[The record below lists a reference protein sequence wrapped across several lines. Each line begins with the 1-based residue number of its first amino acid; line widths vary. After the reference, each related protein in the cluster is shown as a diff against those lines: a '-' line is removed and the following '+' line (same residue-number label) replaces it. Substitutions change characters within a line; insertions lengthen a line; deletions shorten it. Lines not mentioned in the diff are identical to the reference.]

1 MKTKYQ
7 IITELEDRNI
17 EIDREIDKL
26 IQEKLNNK
34 EKIEQ
39 LSSFNKSQRGVVMR
53 THTYWTTGEIEDL
66 KYLRTVEKLS
76 WKEIYKR
83 F

>member
-17 EIDREIDKL
+17 KIDKEIDRL

-39 LSSFNKSQRGVVMR
+39 LSSFNKS
-53 THTYWTTGEIEDL
+53 
-66 KYLRTVEKLS
+66 
-76 WKEIYKR
+76 
-83 F
+83 

>member
-7 IITELEDRNI
+7 IISELEERNI
-17 EIDREIDKL
+17 KIDKEIDRL

-39 LSSFNKSQRGVVMR
+39 LSSFNK
-53 THTYWTTGEIEDL
+53 D
-66 KYLRTVEKLS
+66 
-76 WKEIYKR
+76 
-83 F
+83 

>member
-7 IITELEDRNI
+7 IISELEDRNI
-17 EIDREIDKL
+17 KIDKEIDRL

-39 LSSFNKSQRGVVMR
+39 SSSFNKG
-53 THTYWTTGEIEDL
+53 
-66 KYLRTVEKLS
+66 
-76 WKEIYKR
+76 
-83 F
+83 

>member
-7 IITELEDRNI
+7 IISELENRNV
-17 EIDREIDKL
+17 EIDKEIDKL

-39 LSSFNKSQRGVVMR
+39 LSSFNK
-53 THTYWTTGEIEDL
+53 D
-66 KYLRTVEKLS
+66 
-76 WKEIYKR
+76 
-83 F
+83 

>member
-7 IITELEDRNI
+7 IITELEKRNV

-39 LSSFNKSQRGVVMR
+39 LSSFNKS
-53 THTYWTTGEIEDL
+53 
-66 KYLRTVEKLS
+66 
-76 WKEIYKR
+76 
-83 F
+83 

>member
-7 IITELEDRNI
+7 IISELENRNI

-39 LSSFNKSQRGVVMR
+39 LNSFNKG
-53 THTYWTTGEIEDL
+53 
-66 KYLRTVEKLS
+66 
-76 WKEIYKR
+76 
-83 F
+83 

>member
-17 EIDREIDKL
+17 KIDKEIDRL

-39 LSSFNKSQRGVVMR
+39 LSSFNK
-53 THTYWTTGEIEDL
+53 E
-66 KYLRTVEKLS
+66 
-76 WKEIYKR
+76 
-83 F
+83 

>member
-17 EIDREIDKL
+17 KIDKEIDEL

-34 EKIEQ
+34 DKIEQ
-39 LSSFNKSQRGVVMR
+39 LSSFNK
-53 THTYWTTGEIEDL
+53 E
-66 KYLRTVEKLS
+66 
-76 WKEIYKR
+76 
-83 F
+83 

>member
-7 IITELEDRNI
+7 IISELENRII

-26 IQEKLNNK
+26 IQEKLDSK

-39 LSSFNKSQRGVVMR
+39 LSSYIKNK
-53 THTYWTTGEIEDL
+53 
-66 KYLRTVEKLS
+66 
-76 WKEIYKR
+76 
-83 F
+83 

>member
-7 IITELEDRNI
+7 IISKLEDRNV
-17 EIDREIDKL
+17 EIDKEIDKL

-39 LSSFNKSQRGVVMR
+39 LSGFNK
-53 THTYWTTGEIEDL
+53 E
-66 KYLRTVEKLS
+66 
-76 WKEIYKR
+76 
-83 F
+83 

>member
-17 EIDREIDKL
+17 KID
-26 IQEKLNNK
+26 K

-39 LSSFNKSQRGVVMR
+39 LSSFNKG
-53 THTYWTTGEIEDL
+53 
-66 KYLRTVEKLS
+66 
-76 WKEIYKR
+76 
-83 F
+83 

>member
-7 IITELEDRNI
+7 IITELEDRNV

-39 LSSFNKSQRGVVMR
+39 LSSFNK
-53 THTYWTTGEIEDL
+53 E
-66 KYLRTVEKLS
+66 
-76 WKEIYKR
+76 
-83 F
+83 

>member
-17 EIDREIDKL
+17 KIDKEIDKL

-39 LSSFNKSQRGVVMR
+39 LSSFNK
-53 THTYWTTGEIEDL
+53 E
-66 KYLRTVEKLS
+66 
-76 WKEIYKR
+76 
-83 F
+83 

>member
-7 IITELEDRNI
+7 IITELEDRNV

-39 LSSFNKSQRGVVMR
+39 LSSFNKG
-53 THTYWTTGEIEDL
+53 
-66 KYLRTVEKLS
+66 
-76 WKEIYKR
+76 
-83 F
+83 

>member
-17 EIDREIDKL
+17 KIDKEIDKL

-39 LSSFNKSQRGVVMR
+39 LSSFNK
-53 THTYWTTGEIEDL
+53 D
-66 KYLRTVEKLS
+66 
-76 WKEIYKR
+76 
-83 F
+83 

>member
-17 EIDREIDKL
+17 KIYKEIDKL

-34 EKIEQ
+34 DKIEQ
-39 LSSFNKSQRGVVMR
+39 LSSFNKG
-53 THTYWTTGEIEDL
+53 
-66 KYLRTVEKLS
+66 
-76 WKEIYKR
+76 
-83 F
+83 

>member
-7 IITELEDRNI
+7 IISELENRNV
-17 EIDREIDKL
+17 EIDKEIDKL

-39 LSSFNKSQRGVVMR
+39 LSSFNKS
-53 THTYWTTGEIEDL
+53 
-66 KYLRTVEKLS
+66 
-76 WKEIYKR
+76 
-83 F
+83 

>member
-7 IITELEDRNI
+7 IISELEDRNV

-39 LSSFNKSQRGVVMR
+39 LSSFNKS
-53 THTYWTTGEIEDL
+53 
-66 KYLRTVEKLS
+66 
-76 WKEIYKR
+76 
-83 F
+83 

>member
-7 IITELEDRNI
+7 IISELENRNI
-17 EIDREIDKL
+17 KIDKEIDRL

-39 LSSFNKSQRGVVMR
+39 LSSFNK
-53 THTYWTTGEIEDL
+53 E
-66 KYLRTVEKLS
+66 
-76 WKEIYKR
+76 
-83 F
+83 

>member
-7 IITELEDRNI
+7 IISELEDRNI
-17 EIDREIDKL
+17 KIDKEIDKL

-39 LSSFNKSQRGVVMR
+39 LSSFNK
-53 THTYWTTGEIEDL
+53 E
-66 KYLRTVEKLS
+66 
-76 WKEIYKR
+76 
-83 F
+83 

>member
-17 EIDREIDKL
+17 KIDKEIDKL

-39 LSSFNKSQRGVVMR
+39 LSSFNKS
-53 THTYWTTGEIEDL
+53 
-66 KYLRTVEKLS
+66 
-76 WKEIYKR
+76 
-83 F
+83 

>member
-7 IITELEDRNI
+7 IITELEDRNV

-26 IQEKLNNK
+26 ILEKLNNK

-39 LSSFNKSQRGVVMR
+39 LSSFNK
-53 THTYWTTGEIEDL
+53 D
-66 KYLRTVEKLS
+66 
-76 WKEIYKR
+76 
-83 F
+83 

>member
-39 LSSFNKSQRGVVMR
+39 LSSFNK
-53 THTYWTTGEIEDL
+53 E
-66 KYLRTVEKLS
+66 
-76 WKEIYKR
+76 
-83 F
+83 

>member
-7 IITELEDRNI
+7 IISELENRNV
-17 EIDREIDKL
+17 EIDKEIDKL

-39 LSSFNKSQRGVVMR
+39 LSSFDK
-53 THTYWTTGEIEDL
+53 D
-66 KYLRTVEKLS
+66 
-76 WKEIYKR
+76 
-83 F
+83 

>member
-7 IITELEDRNI
+7 IISELENRNI

-39 LSSFNKSQRGVVMR
+39 LSSFNKG
-53 THTYWTTGEIEDL
+53 
-66 KYLRTVEKLS
+66 
-76 WKEIYKR
+76 
-83 F
+83 

>member
-7 IITELEDRNI
+7 IISELEDRNI
-17 EIDREIDKL
+17 EIDREIDRL

-39 LSSFNKSQRGVVMR
+39 LSSFNK
-53 THTYWTTGEIEDL
+53 D
-66 KYLRTVEKLS
+66 
-76 WKEIYKR
+76 
-83 F
+83 

>member
-7 IITELEDRNI
+7 IISELEDRNI

-39 LSSFNKSQRGVVMR
+39 LSSFNKDWNGKEKQKAISFG
-53 THTYWTTGEIEDL
+53 WTETICE
-66 KYLRTVEKLS
+66 
-76 WKEIYKR
+76 R
-83 F
+83 FI

>member
-7 IITELEDRNI
+7 IISELENRII

-26 IQEKLNNK
+26 IQEKLDSK

-39 LSSFNKSQRGVVMR
+39 LSSYVKNQ
-53 THTYWTTGEIEDL
+53 
-66 KYLRTVEKLS
+66 
-76 WKEIYKR
+76 KR
-83 F
+83 S

>member
-26 IQEKLNNK
+26 IQETLNNK

-39 LSSFNKSQRGVVMR
+39 LSSFNK
-53 THTYWTTGEIEDL
+53 D
-66 KYLRTVEKLS
+66 
-76 WKEIYKR
+76 
-83 F
+83 

>member
-7 IITELEDRNI
+7 IISGLEDRNI
-17 EIDREIDKL
+17 EIDREIDRL

-39 LSSFNKSQRGVVMR
+39 LSSFNK
-53 THTYWTTGEIEDL
+53 D
-66 KYLRTVEKLS
+66 
-76 WKEIYKR
+76 
-83 F
+83 